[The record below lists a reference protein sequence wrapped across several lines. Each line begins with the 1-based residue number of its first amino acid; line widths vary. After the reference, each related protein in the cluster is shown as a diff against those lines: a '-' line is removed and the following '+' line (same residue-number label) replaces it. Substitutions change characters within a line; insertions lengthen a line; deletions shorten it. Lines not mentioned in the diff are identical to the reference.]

1 MFTVLDCEV
10 PPGGCVSYH
19 MDMQQIYS
27 LIQQIFT
34 AEYKDKLNVT
44 LAHKHL
50 WSWEADR
57 PMYN

>member
-50 WSWEADR
+50 WS
-57 PMYN
+57 

>member
-1 MFTVLDCEV
+1 MCTVLDCEHTS
-10 PPGGCVSYH
+10 GGCVSHH

-34 AEYKDKLNVT
+34 VEYKDKLNVT

-50 WSWEADR
+50 WSWKADR
-57 PMYN
+57 SMYN